1 MSEYDFM
8 AHKPNFLMYKS
19 SQNSELLN
27 WHQILLLYHFD
38 SPFPSILPF
47 SVCFFL
53 SFTISEYLAK
63 PRRSITVLQF
73 YSFTVF
79 VFVLMKSLYGSFQ
92 NSYVLNKQ
100 EFIVLGI
107 WWHLILVRIK
117 YCNTIIEITLS
128 TLI

>member
-63 PRRSITVLQF
+63 PRRSITV
-73 YSFTVF
+73 F

-107 WWHLILVRIK
+107 
-117 YCNTIIEITLS
+117 
-128 TLI
+128 